1 MAGNGTKIHVILA
14 KDKPISIQLTGANIH
29 DSDPVIPMLN
39 YLKNTGIKRFVA
51 DKGYDDDKIRTALAD
66 LKIKADIPP
75 RSNRREHRFH
85 DNSIYKWRWRVEAF
99 FGKIKENR
107 RIALRVDK
115 LDVTFNSFIALALI
129 KNLVC

>member
-14 KDKPISIQLTGANIH
+14 KDKPISIQSTGVNIH

-39 YLKNTGIKRFVA
+39 HLKNTGVKRFVA
-51 DKGYDDDKIRTALAD
+51 DKGYDDDEIRTALAEIN
-66 LKIKADIPP
+66 IKADIPP
-75 RSNRREHRFH
+75 RSNRCEHRFY

-99 FGKIKENR
+99 FGKIEENK

-115 LDVTFNSFIALALI
+115 LDVTFNSFIALVLI